1 MPVIIAAM
9 ISSSEDKMDAQ
20 YLRTAR
26 RNKIWLDSE
35 SGTFEEFARL
45 VSQTANPADWPFASE
60 IVQNVLIYEGSTVR
74 EAAQDRQT
82 RSELMAE
89 WVEAF
94 TSGPGVIVIKDALPD
109 HSVIDRAT
117 AIFNQ
122 IIDDQ
127 HRTKSGGGDHF
138 AKPGANDRI
147 WNSLEKHCLADP
159 ENFARY
165 FASDAIALPSEAWL
179 GVGYQMTAQVNR
191 VNPGG
196 AAQTSHRDYH
206 LGFMKPAQM
215 MAYPAHIHGV
225 SPVLTLQGAVAHGD
239 MPVESGPTMLLPY
252 SQAFF
257 EGYLAFGRPEFQ
269 NYFAQNYVQLP
280 LRKGDALFFNPALMH
295 GAGHNKSTD
304 IQRMANLLQVSSAF
318 GRAMETVNR
327 DRMVNALYPVL
338 LAGVP
343 GLSTSGLANAIA
355 ASAEGYPFPTNLD
368 RDPPVGGL
376 APKTQAV
383 RLHDALR
390 EGKSAEDFA
399 KEMAAYAISRET

>member
-1 MPVIIAAM
+1 
-9 ISSSEDKMDAQ
+9 MDAQ
-20 YLRTAR
+20 NLRAAR
-26 RNKIWLDSE
+26 RDKIWLDGN
-35 SGTFEEFARL
+35 SGNFEDFTKL
-45 VSQTANPADWPFASE
+45 VSQTADPSDWPYASD
-60 IVQNVLIYEGSTVR
+60 IIQNVLIYEGDAVR
-74 EAAQDRQT
+74 QATMDGIT
-82 RSELMAE
+82 RCELMAE

-94 TSGPGVIVIKDALPD
+94 TAGPGVIVIKDALPD
-109 HSVIDRAT
+109 HAVIDRAT
-117 AIFNQ
+117 TIFNQ
-122 IIDDQ
+122 IIDEQ
-127 HRTKSGGGDHF
+127 HRTSSGGGDHF

-159 ENFARY
+159 ENFVRY
-165 FASDAIALPSEAWL
+165 YAAEAIALPAEAWL

-196 AAQTSHRDYH
+196 AAQTAHRDYH

-269 NYFAQNYVQLP
+269 DYFAKHHVQLP
-280 LRKGDALFFNPALMH
+280 LKKGDAVFFNPALMH
-295 GAGHNKSTD
+295 GAGHNRSEN

-318 GRAMETVNR
+318 GRAMETVDRN
-327 DRMVNALYPVL
+327 RMVKALYPVL
-338 LAGVP
+338 RAGVT
-343 GLSTSGLANAIA
+343 GLTNAQISNAIA

-376 APKTQAV
+376 APKTQAARV
-383 RLHDALR
+383 HEALR
-390 EGKSAEDFA
+390 NATSVEDFA
-399 KEMAAYAISRET
+399 KEMSAYTESRES